1 MFFKYENKKLEVDIM
16 SMTNERLKEIF
27 HTLECQWENLV
38 YEKYGMQCC
47 KESIMEDL
55 GLSEDEYKELF
66 YNQK

>member
-1 MFFKYENKKLEVDIM
+1 M